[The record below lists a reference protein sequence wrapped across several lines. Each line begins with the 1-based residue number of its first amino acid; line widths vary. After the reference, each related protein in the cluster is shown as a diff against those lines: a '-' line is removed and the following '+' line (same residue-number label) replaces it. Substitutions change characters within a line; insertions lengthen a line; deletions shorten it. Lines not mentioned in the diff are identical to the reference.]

1 MKYTFKFGRMMGL
14 GDTLWLTPIYK
25 AIKNSQTY
33 FEKSDQSERL
43 SFLFDNLTEYKLE
56 EKHFFENQ
64 NHLDYIFNNYSKMP
78 KEYFLALRG
87 YDQIHHCRK
96 IFHIMGINEDQYNIV
111 PEISL
116 SEEYLQKGKELLL
129 KLGNPHN
136 PIIFVSNNAAG
147 LFAGEDERNWQA
159 AYRTIPPQILQI
171 IINELSKRYTI
182 LHCGIKGRVFNF
194 DNVIKVFDYIDDK
207 DSIKTMAGLYKIV
220 GRYLGIDT
228 GDAHLMVAVGG
239 ETKVLIPDRAPFYNA
254 VSSVFREEEFRNE
267 KIRAEY
273 VNFNQWQKILEKD
286 KLSF

>member
-1 MKYTFKFGRMMGL
+1 MGL
-14 GDTLWLTPIYK
+14 GDTLYLTPIYK

-33 FEKSDQSERL
+33 FERSDQSERL
-43 SFLFDNLTEYKLE
+43 AFLFDNLTEYKLE
-56 EKHFFENQ
+56 EEHFFENK
-64 NHLDYIFNNYSKMP
+64 NHLDYIFNNYSKMD
-78 KEYFLALRG
+78 KEHFLALRD
-87 YDQIHHCRK
+87 YDPIQHCRK

-111 PEISL
+111 PKINL
-116 SEEYLQKGKELLL
+116 SEEYVQKGKELLL

-147 LFAGEDERNWQA
+147 LFTGKDEGNWQA
-159 AYRTIPPQILQI
+159 AYRTIHPHILQT
-171 IINELSKRYTI
+171 IINELSKRHTI

-239 ETKVLIPDRAPFYNA
+239 EMKMLIPDRASFYNA
-254 VSSVFREEEFRNE
+254 VSPIFREEEFRNE
-267 KIRAEY
+267 KIRTEY